1 MKKRPKFVPYD
12 DDNIEHVMA
21 GSDYGQTGSFQNLRW
36 SEEDDYRDIE
46 NYYSFLLKCKTLR
59 KKP

>member
-1 MKKRPKFVPYD
+1 MKRCPKFVPYD

-21 GSDYGQTGSFQNLRW
+21 GPDYGQTGSFQNLRW
-36 SEEDDYRDIE
+36 DDEDDYRDIE
-46 NYYSFLLKCKTLR
+46 NYYSLLLKCKTLR